1 MRIIKAS
8 DLFFFCLVLLLGA
21 GIAVWLRIWN
31 PDTLLHQALPLY
43 QLATRTITPITD
55 ATAPNA
61 SPRAYHAITLANA
74 DGGSVNFTV
83 SLPGGLG
90 GPGGGGKLAAGD
102 RLPTLVVLTGLR
114 AGRRNL
120 DHIPNHGRNAIV
132 AYDYPFDPEV
142 WKSASAVERAWIA
155 NRVAHQLP
163 DEVAGLI
170 AWVRQQSWADPDRV
184 SLVGVSL
191 GAVALPVI
199 QRRATNAGHRVAAT
213 VIAYGGANLHA
224 LARANLKDNWI
235 REPLALLTA
244 LLLRPLAPVHHLPHL
259 NGPFLLIHGADD
271 DRIPQDS
278 VDDLTAMTPEPKT
291 IIVRPGAHIDNDRPK
306 LIRDTIDTAR
316 DWLTKQRLLEP

>member
-43 QLATRTITPITD
+43 QLATRTITPKIEPTV
-55 ATAPNA
+55 PNTP
-61 SPRAYHAITLANA
+61 PRAYHAITLANA
-74 DGGSVNFTV
+74 EGGTVNFTV
-83 SLPGGLG
+83 SLPGGPG
-90 GPGGGGKLAAGD
+90 GPGGANKLAEGD
-102 RLPTLVVLTGLR
+102 RLPTLIVLTGLR
-114 AGRRNL
+114 DGRRNL

-132 AYDYPFDPEV
+132 AYDYPFDPKV

-199 QRRATNAGHRVAAT
+199 QRRATNAGHRVAAA

-224 LARANLKDNWI
+224 LARANLKDDWT

-244 LLLRPLAPVHHLPHL
+244 LLLRTLAPVHHLPHL
-259 NGPFLLIHGADD
+259 NGPFLLIHGAAD

-278 VDDLTAMTPEPKT
+278 IDDLTAMTPEPRT
-291 IIVRPGAHIDNDRPK
+291 IIVRPGAHIDNDRPV
-306 LIRDTIDTAR
+306 LIRDTIAIAR